1 VTVVLALVGSLVFGA
16 SDFVG
21 GVMSRRIAP
30 LRVAALGQSTAL
42 VLAVPIALLAGWER
56 VTWADA
62 GWSLASG
69 VAVAIGLGL
78 FYTGMSRGMISL
90 VVPVTAVIAASIP
103 VAYAVATGERPGV
116 VAFAGIA
123 LALVAIAVVS
133 AMPRIDPMAS
143 VSREIA
149 VITVAAGAC
158 FGAFIVLVDQVN
170 EDAGLWPI
178 VFSRSTSAFGLV
190 ALALAFTGWKPDG
203 IGRAAPAC
211 VAIGALEAAGIVV
224 LLLALQRG
232 PLAVASVLLSL
243 YPVGSVLLAMVF
255 LHERLTRHQLAG
267 VVLALCSV
275 VLISAQA

>member
-1 VTVVLALVGSLVFGA
+1 VTVVLALLGSLVFGA

-30 LRVAALGQSTAL
+30 LRVAALAQSTAL

-103 VAYAVATGERPGV
+103 VVYAVASGERPGV
-116 VAFAGIA
+116 VTFAGIA

-133 AMPRIDPMAS
+133 AMPRIHSMAS

-178 VFSRSTSAFGLV
+178 VLSRSTSAFGLV
-190 ALALAFTGWKPDG
+190 ALALAFTGWKPEG
-203 IGRAAPAC
+203 IGRATPAC
-211 VAIGALEAAGIVV
+211 LAIGALEAVGIVA
-224 LLLALQRG
+224 LLAALQRG